1 MKKAFTLTEILITLS
16 IIGVIAVLTIP
27 AVLKGYRERVY
38 SSQLKKTVAQIE
50 KATKAVMA
58 DEHAQSFY
66 ETSASMKRN
75 DEDLSIG
82 APYFLRNYFKV
93 ARDCVGSFITNCGAK
108 EDSYKSIKGASVPHF
123 GYGDCILTVNGA
135 AICMWNSEENADTSF
150 GVDIN
155 GSDAPNIVGIDAF
168 VLHVDNNGSIE
179 DIDTDVA
186 KCGVNQ
192 KVWNH
197 VVDYAHGCFKRVV
210 DNNWKIEE

>member
-16 IIGVIAVLTIP
+16 IIGVIAALTIP

-50 KATKAVMA
+50 NAAKAIMT

-75 DEDLSIG
+75 DEDLSVG

-93 ARDCVGSFITNCGAK
+93 ARDCVGASVTNCGAK
-108 EDSYKSIKGASVPHF
+108 EDSYKSIKGASIPHF

-135 AICMWNSEENADTSF
+135 AICMWNAEEVANTSL

-155 GSDAPNIVGIDAF
+155 GSDAPNIVGIDTF
-168 VLHVDNNGSIE
+168 VFYFKNNGFLE
-179 DIDTDVA
+179 DIDTDVS

-192 KVWNH
+192 NEWNH
-197 VVDYAHGCFKRVV
+197 IVDYAHGCFKRVL